1 MSQADFEKAKQR
13 LAQAK
18 QDILW
23 ALNVLDDAAK
33 NLSDYKLT
41 PEEVVQLGYQFQRD
55 LQDIRKTLEQ
65 KTDLEKDSKLPITRY
80 PVPPANPGA
89 SAPPII
95 GASRE
100 ISPRITGEI
109 PPFGDPD
116 EDSKLPDDM
125 GASRSIF

>member
-18 QDILW
+18 QDIIW

-65 KTDLEKDSKLPITRY
+65 KTDLQKDSKSSTTKY
-80 PVPPANPGA
+80 SFPAPNINA
-89 SAPPII
+89 NI
-95 GASRE
+95 GESRE
-100 ISPRITGEI
+100 ISPRITGQI
-109 PPFGDPD
+109 PPFDDPD
-116 EDSKLPDDM
+116 EDNDM
-125 GASRSIF
+125 GVSRSIF